1 MKRIQNILIV
11 STLVLVFV
19 EVAFRGSNKLET
31 YSEKNFNIYQS
42 AYDASKFKPLYVWSK
57 NDSIYTQQAE
67 FAFSYLT
74 NQYGLLKSLN
84 PVSSSSEKSI
94 VFLGD
99 SFVFGVGAPQDSSLP
114 VLLENQ
120 IQTPLINA
128 GIPGSD
134 PFYEKVIL
142 DSIFHPLGYKKYL
155 FMVNFSDLYD
165 YICRGGSERFLPNS
179 EIQYRE
185 APSIEPYYKSS
196 FLIRGLT
203 HLVLQRDFSLQSKK
217 ITQEL
222 KTQAIDDFVQLFN
235 SLPKDIDFV
244 ILIQPYAAQ
253 YKKDDKINIEK
264 LNYEYLDSLEAKL
277 KANNIKT
284 INLDPK
290 LKKLLNS
297 DNYLD
302 YSWKLDGHYN
312 AKGYAL
318 LGEIIA
324 EELTLNYPEF
334 ITQKE

>member
-1 MKRIQNILIV
+1 MSKVIYFLLTFFLLLLFLELALRF
-11 STLVLVFV
+11 S
-19 EVAFRGSNKLET
+19 GKLRT
-31 YSEKNFNIYQS
+31 YPENNFGTYQS
-42 AYDASKFKPLYVWSK
+42 AYKDDKEIHLRTWNKNDKINSIQTEFKFKYVTNNYGFLNFHNYK
-57 NDSIYTQQAE
+57 TTNRDS
-67 FAFSYLT
+67 
-74 NQYGLLKSLN
+74 
-84 PVSSSSEKSI
+84 SI

-99 SFVFGVGAPQDSSLP
+99 SFVFGVGASQDSS
-114 VLLENQ
+114 VCFYLEKKFAFNF
-120 IQTPLINA
+120 INA

-179 EIQYRE
+179 EIHYRE

-334 ITQKE
+334 INAKE

>member
-1 MKRIQNILIV
+1 
-11 STLVLVFV
+11 
-19 EVAFRGSNKLET
+19 
-31 YSEKNFNIYQS
+31 
-42 AYDASKFKPLYVWSK
+42 
-57 NDSIYTQQAE
+57 
-67 FAFSYLT
+67 
-74 NQYGLLKSLN
+74 
-84 PVSSSSEKSI
+84 
-94 VFLGD
+94 
-99 SFVFGVGAPQDSSLP
+99 
-114 VLLENQ
+114 
-120 IQTPLINA
+120 
-128 GIPGSD
+128 
-134 PFYEKVIL
+134 
-142 DSIFHPLGYKKYL
+142 
-155 FMVNFSDLYD
+155 MVNFSDLYD